1 MSLGPGFFKWHSL
14 TLSPSKSQSRL
25 LQFTTGTSRIPV
37 NGFKDLQGSDGPRRF
52 TIEKAGEVTQLPKS
66 HTCFNR
72 IGMCHT
78 GEPSCCIQTDAF
90 FYILQTCPHTRRTN
104 SSSRSSRSPS
114 RKRSDSVRSSGRE
127 SKVFQPKSRLF
138 YFSLHLADEPLNGPL
153 CTPLPPLHL
162 DCLSLPLV
170 STGLNHSLWPRDKHD
185 AKPPSGRYTFCSIAR
200 RRLVVITHSRT
211 DSSLPSLSSLHA

>member
-1 MSLGPGFFKWHSL
+1 MDLGD
-14 TLSPSKSQSRL
+14 SRL
-25 LQFTTGTSRIPV
+25 KRLER
-37 NGFKDLQGSDGPRRF
+37 L
-52 TIEKAGEVTQLPKS
+52 
-66 HTCFNR
+66 
-72 IGMCHT
+72 
-78 GEPSCCIQTDAF
+78 PSCPRVIRVSTVSVCAIPENLRVAFRLTRF

-138 YFSLHLADEPLNGPL
+138 HFSLHLADEPLNGPL